1 MFQDYLF
8 YGTDVET
15 RYAFR
20 MIHLTSLVRHAQS
33 LHGLVGAQA
42 ELLGHGILSGVL
54 LASILED
61 EERINLRF
69 LSGTDCTMGIE
80 TTRHAVTR
88 GYLEANPDSEL
99 MQQLLSGKNAELPW
113 VVRSLRSKSGT
124 NHLFEGISG
133 TDSGSLETAVNEH
146 LRTSYQMNTQ
156 VRIDCWHSP
165 KDGQLYAAGVIYLEL
180 PNLKSEVSDE
190 LWNHVGTL
198 PQLREIFGEAS
209 HDPDKLSCT
218 LIPHQVRAIN
228 SINPSWGCSCSP
240 ESIETMLKKLGR
252 AELMAMVSEGNP
264 AEIRCHYC
272 NKFFNVEVQRMQKL
286 AEELGGPDHDDS
298 SSSGLN

>member
-20 MIHLTSLVRHAQS
+20 MINLTSVVRHAQS

-42 ELLGHGILSGVL
+42 ELLGQGILSSVL

-69 LSGTDCTMGIE
+69 HSGHDCTMGVE

-88 GYLEANPDSEL
+88 GYLESNSDSEL
-99 MQQLLSGKNAELPW
+99 MRRLTNGEKPVFPW
-113 VVRSLRSKSGT
+113 VVRSLRSKSGSGG
-124 NHLFEGISG
+124 LFEGISG
-133 TDSGSLETAVNEH
+133 TETNSLEDAVNEH
-146 LRTSYQMNTQ
+146 LKTSYQMKTQ
-156 VRIDCWHSP
+156 LKIDCWHST
-165 KDGQLYAAGVIYLEL
+165 KDAQLYAAGVIYLEL
-180 PNLKSEVSDE
+180 PNLKPEVSE
-190 LWNHVGTL
+190 KLWEHVEQL
-198 PQLREIFGEAS
+198 PLLRKMFNEAS
-209 HDPDKLSCT
+209 HDPDQLSAA

-228 SINPSWGCSCSP
+228 SLNPSWGCTCSP
-240 ESIETMLKKLGR
+240 ESVETMLLKLGK
-252 AELMAMVSEGNP
+252 AELELMADEGKP

-272 NKFFNVEVQRMQKL
+272 NKFFNVGIERLREL
-286 AEELGGPDHDDS
+286 ASSLVTEESAESKNL
-298 SSSGLN
+298 LN